1 MDLQSWRKRVDKE
14 LARLDSVR
22 NRCSDERRALA
33 AVDARLAALEE
44 AQVLAQEVAQL
55 IQSKAHAQIADIVT
69 KCLEAVFDEP
79 YTFHILF
86 ERKRGRTE
94 AKLTF
99 KRDDTEVDPLT
110 ASGGGVV
117 DVAAFALRVACLML
131 ARPKVHKV
139 LILDEPMKMVSINHI
154 AAVKA
159 LLMALAKDMGIQIIM
174 VTHNQNLA
182 VGHIIRLGECHAET

>member
-22 NRCSDERRALA
+22 NRCSDEKRALA
-33 AVDARLAALEE
+33 VVDAHLAALEE
-44 AQVLAQEVAQL
+44 AQVLAQEVAQR

-99 KRDDTEVDPLT
+99 KRDGTECDPLT

-131 ARPKVHKV
+131 ARPALHRV
-139 LILDEPMKMVSINHI
+139 LILDEPFRFVSPDLRYRVRH
-154 AAVKA
+154 
-159 LLMALAKDMGIQIIM
+159 LLETLTVEMGVQVVM
-174 VTHNQNLA
+174 VTHDPQLRA
-182 VGHIIRLGECHAET
+182 GKLIRLR